1 MNDKEKED
9 LIRQY
14 CDNKM
19 KQLRKICDPIIR
31 LMNVPLSEYDDLY
44 SDAMKVVL
52 ESVENFNQERNCSFN
67 TFLVGNIKRSF
78 QDWLRDKHRWKRCNL
93 ETDERGNLKKNE
105 RGQTISIPN
114 VSLDVKTED
123 GIDLAEKI
131 ACVENN
137 TDEEELSPQMEEYLN
152 GLSKVQRKILI
163 HLADGYKKEEIIAM
177 LNIDDFL
184 YKDSIMAI
192 KDEKNKRKI
201 RMLIRR

>member
-93 ETDERGNLKKNE
+93 ETDERGNLKRNE

-114 VSLDVKTED
+114 VSLDMKTED

-137 TDEEELSPQMEEYLN
+137 TDEEEFSPQMEEYLKE
-152 GLSKVQRKILI
+152 LSKVQKKILI
-163 HLADGYKKEEIIAM
+163 HLADGYGKDEIIDM
-177 LNIDDFL
+177 LNIDEFL
-184 YKDSIMAI
+184 YTDSLKAI
-192 KDEKNKRKI
+192 KNEKNKRKI
-201 RMLIRR
+201 EMLIRR

>member
-67 TFLVGNIKRSF
+67 TFLVTSSVRFKIGCEINIVGKGV
-78 QDWLRDKHRWKRCNL
+78 
-93 ETDERGNLKKNE
+93 TLKLM
-105 RGQTISIPN
+105 N
-114 VSLDVKTED
+114 VV
-123 GIDLAEKI
+123 I
-131 ACVENN
+131 
-137 TDEEELSPQMEEYLN
+137 
-152 GLSKVQRKILI
+152 
-163 HLADGYKKEEIIAM
+163 
-177 LNIDDFL
+177 
-184 YKDSIMAI
+184 
-192 KDEKNKRKI
+192 
-201 RMLIRR
+201 

>member
-78 QDWLRDKHRWKRCNL
+78 QDKHRWKRCNL
-93 ETDERGNLKKNE
+93 ETDERGNLKRNE
-105 RGQTISIPN
+105 QGQTISIPN

>member
-9 LIRQY
+9 LISQY
-14 CDNKM
+14 CGNKM

-31 LMNVPLSEYDDLY
+31 LMNVPLSEHDDLY

-52 ESVENFNQERNCSFN
+52 ESVENFNQERNCSFK

-93 ETDERGNLKKNE
+93 ETDEHGNLKRNE

-114 VSLDVKTED
+114 VSLDVETED

-131 ACVENN
+131 PCVENN
-137 TDEEELSPQMEEYLN
+137 SDEEEFSPQMEEYLN
-152 GLSKVQRKILI
+152 ELSKVQKKILI
-163 HLADGYKKEEIIAM
+163 HLADGYGKDEIIDM
-177 LNIDDFL
+177 LNIDEFL
-184 YKDSIMAI
+184 YTDSLKAI
-192 KDEKNKRKI
+192 KNEKNKRKI
-201 RMLIRR
+201 EMLIRR